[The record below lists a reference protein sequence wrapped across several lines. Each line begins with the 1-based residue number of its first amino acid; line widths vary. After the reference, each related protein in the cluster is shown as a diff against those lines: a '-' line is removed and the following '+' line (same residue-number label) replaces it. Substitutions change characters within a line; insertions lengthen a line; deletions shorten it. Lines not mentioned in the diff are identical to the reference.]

1 MCSSGPGVGNAFG
14 NNLGAP
20 FNIREL
26 AAPALAV
33 PDLEPIAQSG
43 DHDVLVERG
52 VPDERRGQRDA
63 ALPVELAL
71 ERAAEEVALERAAL
85 AAEGVEPLG
94 LRASRRPPRTRAAT
108 R

>member
-33 PDLEPIAQSG
+33 PDLEPVAQSG
-43 DHDVLVERG
+43 DHDVLVERR
-52 VPDERRGQRDA
+52 VSDERRRQCHA
-63 ALPVELAL
+63 ALAVELAL
-71 ERAAEEVALERAAL
+71 ERATEDVALERAAL
-85 AAEGVEPLG
+85 TAERVEAID
-94 LRASRRPPRTRAAT
+94 LRRHVRLQ
-108 R
+108 